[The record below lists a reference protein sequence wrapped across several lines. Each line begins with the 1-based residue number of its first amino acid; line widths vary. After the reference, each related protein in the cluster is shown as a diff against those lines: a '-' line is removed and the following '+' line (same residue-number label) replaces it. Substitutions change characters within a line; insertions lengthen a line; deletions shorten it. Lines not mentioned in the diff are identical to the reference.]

1 MECINLAEKF
11 DLFGEYW
18 TPKIVAESNGQLV
31 KIAKGLGEIVWHA
44 HEQEDELFLVL
55 KGTLII
61 RFRDRDVSLGPGE
74 MLVVPKGVEHAPY
87 AQEETHILLIEP
99 RSTAHTGDVSSDQT
113 VALEDQEWI

>member
-1 MECINLAEKF
+1 MTATADKPAAVDTVTLTIDGVEVSV
-11 DLFGEYW
+11 
-18 TPKIVAESNGQLV
+18 P
-31 KIAKGLGEIVWHA
+31 
-44 HEQEDELFLVL
+44 